1 MSLRPMAPR
10 PRRFTAL
17 RLRRFAGPRLSLLLG
32 VLVLS
37 SGMLAGAASAAS
49 AAPAAASVGWIRLA
63 HLSPNTPA
71 VDVYLYSYGDPSAQ
85 TVLKAVAYGDVS
97 PYLKVAT
104 GEYTVAMRGA
114 GAAPGSAPVLS
125 SNVEVKAGGAYTVA
139 GMGPASGLRLQ
150 ILTDRLT
157 TPPGKALVRV
167 IQASLKE
174 NKVTVTAGGT
184 VLAQNLAFASVSSYG
199 ETSPGTWT
207 VHASGGAEQVTQK
220 ILLAADTIHTFV
232 VLDTPS
238 GLKIDDLEDAAGSV
252 VMPEGGA
259 STGLGGTAPGT
270 APSPLPWIA
279 AVAIGGLVTIGG
291 AARLRRV
298 RGSAARH
305 AR

>member
-1 MSLRPMAPR
+1 
-10 PRRFTAL
+10 
-17 RLRRFAGPRLSLLLG
+17 LLLG

-37 SGMLAGAASAAS
+37 SGLLAGAASAAS
-49 AAPAAASVGWIRLA
+49 AASAAPDASSVGWIRLA

-71 VDVYLYSYGDPSAQ
+71 VDVYLYSYGDPSAM
-85 TVLKAVAYGDVS
+85 TVLKSVGYGDVS

-114 GAAPGSAPVLS
+114 GAASGSAPVLS
-125 SNVEVKAGGAYTVA
+125 SNIQVKPGGAYTVA
-139 GMGPASGLRLQ
+139 GVGPASGLRLQ
-150 ILTDRLT
+150 VLIDQLT
-157 TPPGKALVRV
+157 TPPGQALVRV

-174 NKVTVTAGGT
+174 NQVTVTAGSN
-184 VLAQNLAFASVSSYG
+184 VLAHDLTFSMVSAYG
-199 ETSPGTWT
+199 KTSPGTWT
-207 VHASGGAEQVTQK
+207 VRASGGGEQVTQQVE
-220 ILLAADTIHTFV
+220 LAADTIHTLV
-232 VLDTPS
+232 ILDGTS

-259 STGLGGTAPGT
+259 STGLGGTAPGQ

-279 AVAIGGLVTIGG
+279 AVAAGGLLTLGG

-298 RGSAARH
+298 RSLARH

>member
-1 MSLRPMAPR
+1 MSLWPQ
-10 PRRFTAL
+10 AL
-17 RLRRFAGPRLSLLLG
+17 RLRRPRLAGPRLSLLLG

-37 SGMLAGAASAAS
+37 SGLLAGAASAAS
-49 AAPAAASVGWIRLA
+49 AASAAPDASSVGWIRLA

-71 VDVYLYSYGDPSAQ
+71 VDVYLYSYGDPSAM
-85 TVLKAVAYGDVS
+85 TVLKSVGYGDVS

-114 GAAPGSAPVLS
+114 GAASGSAPVLS
-125 SNVEVKAGGAYTVA
+125 SNIQVKPGGAYTVA
-139 GMGPASGLRLQ
+139 GVGPASGLRLQ
-150 ILTDRLT
+150 VLIDQLT
-157 TPPGKALVRV
+157 TPPGQALVRV

-174 NKVTVTAGGT
+174 NQVTVTAGSK
-184 VLAQNLAFASVSSYG
+184 VLAHDLTFSMVSAYG
-199 ETSPGTWT
+199 KTSPGTWT
-207 VHASGGAEQVTQK
+207 VRASGGGEQVTQQVE
-220 ILLAADTIHTFV
+220 LAADTIHTLV
-232 VLDTPS
+232 ILDGTS

-259 STGLGGTAPGT
+259 STGLGGTAPGQ

-279 AVAIGGLVTIGG
+279 AVAAGGLLTLGG

-298 RGSAARH
+298 RSLARH

>member
-259 STGLGGTAPGT
+259 STGLGGTAPGS

-298 RGSAARH
+298 KSAARH

>member
-1 MSLRPMAPR
+1 
-10 PRRFTAL
+10 
-17 RLRRFAGPRLSLLLG
+17 LLLG

-37 SGMLAGAASAAS
+37 SGLLAGAASAAS
-49 AAPAAASVGWIRLA
+49 AAPDASSVGWIRLA

-71 VDVYLYSYGDPSAQ
+71 VDVYLYSYGDPSAM
-85 TVLKAVAYGDVS
+85 TVLKSVGYGDVS

-114 GAAPGSAPVLS
+114 GAASGSAPVLS
-125 SNVEVKAGGAYTVA
+125 SNIQVKPGGAYTVA
-139 GMGPASGLRLQ
+139 GVGPASGLRLQ
-150 ILTDRLT
+150 VLIDQLT
-157 TPPGKALVRV
+157 TPPGQALVRV

-174 NKVTVTAGGT
+174 NQVTVTAGSN
-184 VLAQNLAFASVSSYG
+184 VLAHDLTFSMVSAYG
-199 ETSPGTWT
+199 KTSPGTWT
-207 VHASGGAEQVTQK
+207 VRASGGGEQVTQQVE
-220 ILLAADTIHTFV
+220 LAADTIHTLV
-232 VLDTPS
+232 ILDGTS

-259 STGLGGTAPGT
+259 STGLGGTAPGQ

-279 AVAIGGLVTIGG
+279 AVAAGGLLTLGG

-298 RGSAARH
+298 RSLARH